1 MRYTNFRIAINHW
14 EHLLCDQAVKVHR
27 DTWQGLN
34 TKGKPE
40 MTTYE
45 LSHLQMVVPVANDL
59 PKLEK
64 DIKPNLPWAA
74 DHFSERVSG
83 SPLNPGTEWR
93 NWPWGKSADKF
104 RIDPASVGDPGK
116 EPIFDHTYAARYWP
130 KFAGTIPG
138 GILPEERVEA
148 LPLRKGIYF
157 PYGDLGDVVDE
168 LNDALTTR
176 QAILPVFFPEDTGLR
191 QGRRK
196 PCSIYYHFIV
206 NDSRLDI
213 VYALRSCDIIH
224 HLRDDIYLTV
234 RLLLWVISHLRH
246 EIDPGLFVMHVTNL
260 HAFANDFRELQQR
273 RK

>member
-1 MRYTNFRIAINHW
+1 MRYQNFQRAISHW
-14 EHLLCDQAVKVHR
+14 EQQLCEQAAKVHR
-27 DTWQGLN
+27 DTWQGIS
-34 TKGKPE
+34 TQGKPE
-40 MTTYE
+40 MTTFE
-45 LSHLQMVVPVANDL
+45 LSHLQMVVPVVNDI
-59 PKLEK
+59 PRLEAE
-64 DIKPNLPWAA
+64 IRPNLPWAS
-74 DHFSERVSG
+74 DHFAERVSG
-83 SPLNPGTEWR
+83 MPLNPGQEWR
-93 NWPWGKSADKF
+93 NWPWGQSADKF
-104 RIDPASVGDPGK
+104 RIDPATVGDPTN

-130 KFAGTIPG
+130 KYAGTVPG
-138 GILPEERVEA
+138 GVIPEDVVVNQM
-148 LPLRKGIYF
+148 PRKGIYYR
-157 PYGDLGDVVDE
+157 YGDLDDVVAE

-206 NDSRLDI
+206 NDSHLDI
-213 VYALRSCDIIH
+213 VYALRSCDIVH

-234 RLLLWVISHLRH
+234 RLLLWVISQLRH